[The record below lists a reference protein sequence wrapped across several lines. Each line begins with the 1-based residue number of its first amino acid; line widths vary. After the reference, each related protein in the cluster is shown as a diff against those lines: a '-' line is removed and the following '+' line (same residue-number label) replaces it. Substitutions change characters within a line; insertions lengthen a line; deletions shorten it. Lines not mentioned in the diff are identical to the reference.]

1 MTGIVSSLYSAISS
15 CWNTATVND
24 KDELTFDSP
33 GRRDAADGDKGERCV
48 SAADCAAVQD
58 EGMADIPAR
67 VAEKDRGMWRSA
79 MHKIFSEP
87 DAATMNPQAYRE
99 GIRELH
105 PDTRKLLRERVK
117 ELMAERPALN
127 TFRARELLWEIEKV
141 DMEIVET
148 TEIQENWRAIEVK
161 RNAFYAETYPYDIRP
176 VADAPA
182 ASKSTALPVRD
193 RTACMT
199 SPMAPLAQPK
209 GDEPSAEPTEFFNTP
224 AVEEGR
230 PRQTV
235 EEPTQHVAIATPSF
249 TGFDELTAQNLEW
262 RINADDAFRKTAVK
276 RFYILTR
283 LLAHGMADMNA
294 NTLLGLKT
302 ERNYQILSDAA
313 AWYSKS
319 GNKTLEQA
327 LDLNMLLIS
336 QLCAPLSRIE
346 QYLAATDGGKNIDI
360 NQLLISPDREVEQDE
375 IEGTTAHWNK
385 IFDGRPAMES
395 ALAMHCDLRN
405 PAAVANVKN
414 KFREFLAMVAASGE
428 GKLTL
433 AILNLPNHWMGLL
446 ATVIDGKPAFYICDT
461 NGSKYDATR
470 QAIGNSYINKL
481 QFFSNDRINQTNT
494 TYCAYS
500 MQTKTPNACGP
511 LACWMLEESFRRSKA
526 APTIT
531 IDCLFNECYEDWKN
545 DIASEKWQEEF
556 VRLLRAWMLARAGA

>member
-33 GRRDAADGDKGERCV
+33 GRRDAAHGDKGERCV
-48 SAADCAAVQD
+48 SAADCAAAQD
-58 EGMADIPAR
+58 EGRADIPEH

-79 MHKIFSEP
+79 MHKIFSETG
-87 DAATMNPQAYRE
+87 AGTLNLQAYRE

-117 ELMAERPALN
+117 ELMAERSALN

-141 DMEIVET
+141 DIEMVEA
-148 TEIQENWRAIEVK
+148 TEIQENRRAIEVK

-176 VADAPA
+176 VADTPA

-199 SPMAPLAQPK
+199 NPRAPLAQPK
-209 GDEPSAEPTEFFNTP
+209 GDEPGAEPTEFFNPP
-224 AVEEGR
+224 AL
-230 PRQTV
+230 
-235 EEPTQHVAIATPSF
+235 EEPTQHAAIATPSF

-262 RINADDAFRKTAVK
+262 RINADDMFRRTAVK

-283 LLAHGMADMNA
+283 LLAHGMAHMNA

-346 QYLAATDGGKNIDI
+346 QYLAATDGGKNIDT

-375 IEGTTAHWNK
+375 IEGTTGHWNK

-414 KFREFLAMVAASGE
+414 KFREFLAMAAASGE

-461 NGSKYDATR
+461 NGSNHDDVM
-470 QAIGNSYINKL
+470 QAIGNSYINTL
-481 QFFSNDRINQTNT
+481 RLFSNGNINHANT
-494 TYCAYS
+494 TYCGYS
-500 MQTKTPNACGP
+500 MQVHARNACGP
-511 LACWMLEESFRRSKA
+511 LACWMIEEAIERSKTSKR
-526 APTIT
+526 P
-531 IDCLFNECYEDWKN
+531 IDDLLGECHQAWLN
-545 DIASEKWQEEF
+545 DIAGREWEEAF
-556 VRLLRAWMLARAGA
+556 IRLLRARMLARMGQ